1 MNEFD
6 AWQQIVEEWK
16 QVDKMKKLNQRLYDE
31 LGGCLMYILEYSEK
45 NNIVLPNRDRL
56 FRMVDNIHKTMDTIW
71 DYHHKINGTTSP
83 TKMQQPNKTT
93 EDSTEPIII
102 IMSCSIQPST

>member
-31 LGGCLMYILEYSEK
+31 LGGSLIYILEYSEK
-45 NNIVLPNRDRL
+45 NNIILPNRDRL
-56 FRMVDNIHKTMDTIW
+56 FRMVDNIHKTMNTIW
-71 DYHHKINGTTSP
+71 DYHHKINGTAP

-93 EDSTEPIII
+93 EDEIEPKVVI
-102 IMSCSIQPST
+102 